1 MKKKALSG
9 LTGLILL
16 FVASI
21 SFSAE
26 QKSMTQM
33 EDAIIAAK
41 KYLPGTAIKAE
52 LVNVVFEITIQR
64 EDGSLEKVFVNAEE
78 GTVIKGRLVS
88 REEAADIALKSVR
101 GKLVSVENE
110 ADLYKVRIVA
120 TTGTTYDVT
129 VNGKNGEV
137 EKKKRIRFYDEE
149 FGTWS
154 E

>member
-1 MKKKALSG
+1 MQKKALSG

-16 FVASI
+16 FVASL

-26 QKSMTQM
+26 QKPMTQM

-52 LVNVVFEITIQR
+52 LVNVAFEIMIQT
-64 EDGSLEKVFVNAEE
+64 EAGSLEKVFVNAED

-101 GKLVSVENE
+101 GKLVSVEPE

-120 TTGTTYDVT
+120 NTGTTYEVT
-129 VNGKNGEV
+129 VNAKNGEV

-149 FGTWS
+149 FGAWS